1 MRAAMAIDLG
11 GVKLVDRPRL
21 FRAIERVVTE
31 MLLKRFWVRGGVDR
45 VGGYQWPANR
55 RRIRQLARQ
64 MARDEMK
71 TLRRTAM
78 QRLEG
83 AGDGE

>member
-1 MRAAMAIDLG
+1 MANDLG
-11 GVKLVDRPRL
+11 GVKLVDRPRM

-31 MLLKRFWVRGGVDR
+31 NLLKRFWVRGGVDR

-64 MARDEMK
+64 MARDEMR
-71 TLRRTAM
+71 TARRTAM

-83 AGDGE
+83 S

>member
-1 MRAAMAIDLG
+1 MAIDLG
-11 GVKLVDRPRL
+11 GVKLVDRPRM
-21 FRAIERVVTE
+21 FRAIERVVTDK
-31 MLLKRFWVRGGVDR
+31 LLKRFWVRGGVNQ

-64 MARDEMK
+64 MARDEMR
-71 TLRRTAM
+71 TVRRKAM
-78 QRLEG
+78 MKLKG